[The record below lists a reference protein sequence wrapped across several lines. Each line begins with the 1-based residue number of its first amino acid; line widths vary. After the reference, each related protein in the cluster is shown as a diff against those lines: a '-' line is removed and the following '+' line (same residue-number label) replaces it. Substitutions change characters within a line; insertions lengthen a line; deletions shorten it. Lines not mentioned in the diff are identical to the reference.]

1 MILSSVFSRV
11 NAQNFHEI
19 ERALASR
26 NGEPDKKF
34 QLAPVPRFGY
44 HPPCHFVA
52 SGIEKRLQKS
62 GRNGVVKKFNYML
75 GTPDTHIQFTNR
87 SFEAYT
93 LFHLC
98 RYVDEQELLV
108 CVSSSSSKRNRIL
121 TSARGDWISGFWQG
135 HDGVAYESEDWIAP
149 PRLMPDSDSDA
160 AAAAASPPWILST
173 HSPQHYRRN
182 GVGSPLRRS
191 TDPAHHLLPPF
202 GINFNDDGD
211 GGGDGGGGDDEHDV
225 MHWERSHFAFADML
239 LFDRVL
245 SLSEVETV
253 ENVLANEYGILEILE
268 A

>member
-19 ERALASR
+19 EH
-26 NGEPDKKF
+26 KKF
-34 QLAPVPRFGY
+34 QLAPVPRFGD
-44 HPPCHFVA
+44 PPCHVVA

-108 CVSSSSSKRNRIL
+108 DCCSSKRNRIL

-135 HDGVAYESEDWIAP
+135 HDGVAYEAEDWLAP
-149 PRLMPDSDSDA
+149 PRPLSDTSA
-160 AAAAASPPWILST
+160 PPPWILST

-211 GGGDGGGGDDEHDV
+211 NGDDEHDDDEHDV